1 MSPQARIGFHA
12 ASMEGQETGLGNTL
26 VGAYLNKIG
35 LPYAAVIY
43 ITKASPDSMTWLSVA
58 DAEKS
63 GIEVE

>member
-43 ITKASPDSMTWLSVA
+43 ITKASPEFDDMA
-58 DAEKS
+58 
-63 GIEVE
+63 